1 MPHAAGNPA
10 CRAILCIHGGGSSPD
25 IFRFQTSRIR
35 ATMKGEFVFFF
46 ATAPHPSEAGPE
58 VLPFFAGMEPYL
70 AWFRYVDNNVR
81 LCVEKDETL
90 AVSESVQ
97 QEISTFNDSI
107 KEAVDQLKANSPSI
121 EVVGVLG
128 FSQGAIAATILLW
141 EQQAGLVPWLP
152 RLKTAVL
159 ICSGYREIMT
169 QYMRDFCATKR
180 LDENEIVIKIPT
192 LHLGGR
198 KDVYGYPQTWQMF
211 TTHFS
216 SQSSEFHE
224 FEGGHE
230 LPKSLE
236 DIQFVTRYF
245 KKHLDESKI

>member
-1 MPHAAGNPA
+1 MSRSAGNH
-10 CRAILCIHGGGSSPD
+10 CRRAILCIHGGGSSPA

-35 ATMKGEFVFFF
+35 AALNGEFVFFF
-46 ATAPHPSEAGPE
+46 ATAPHLSEAGPE
-58 VLPFFAGMEPYL
+58 VLPFFEGMEPYL
-70 AWFRYVDNNVR
+70 AWFRYIDNNVR
-81 LCVEKDETL
+81 LLDDTNETL
-90 AVSESVQ
+90 GVSKSIE
-97 QEISTFNDSI
+97 QEITTFNDSI
-107 KEAVDQLKANSPSI
+107 RKAVDKLKASGPSV

-128 FSQGAIAATILLW
+128 FSQGAIAATVLLW

-152 RLKTAVL
+152 SLETAVL

-169 QYMRDFCATKR
+169 EYMRDFCSTKC
-180 LDENEIVIKIPT
+180 LGEDEMVIKVPT

-198 KDVYGYPQTWQMF
+198 KDVYGFPHSWRMF

-216 SQSSEFHE
+216 PDSSEFHE

-236 DIQFVTRYF
+236 DIQLVAQYF
-245 KKHLDESKI
+245 MKQLDGSKM